1 MIMKENSIHLVTDM
15 LYDFID
21 GSMACLNSSNAVIN
35 SIKHIN
41 ENPNQPVIYI
51 NDSHPENHSSF
62 IENGGPWPPHC
73 IKGTKGQQIHEK
85 FYLEIS
91 TRENRPSILNTFV
104 KGESPNLEQYSG
116 FYAKCADGKSLQK
129 FLKESN
135 IKNVVI
141 SGIASEY
148 CIFETVSD
156 LLNNNYTVFVAEE
169 ALAYVTLEGHNESI
183 LKLKAKGAV
192 II

>member
-1 MIMKENSIHLVTDM
+1 MKENSIHIVVDM

-21 GSMACLNSSNAVIN
+21 GSMACKHSEDAVVN
-35 SIKHIN
+35 SIKQIN
-41 ENPNQPVIYI
+41 ENPYQKVLYI
-51 NDSHPENHSSF
+51 TDSHPHNHCSF
-62 IENGGPWPPHC
+62 EQNGGLWPPHC
-73 IKGTKGQQIHEK
+73 VKGTKGQQIHEK
-85 FYLEIS
+85 FYSEVS
-91 TRENRPSILNTFV
+91 ERENRPSIRNTFV

-135 IKNVVI
+135 IKNVVV

-156 LLNNNYTVFVAEE
+156 LLNNNYTVFVVEK
-169 ALAYVTLEGHNESI
+169 ALAYVTPEGHKES
-183 LKLKAKGAV
+183 LSKLKVKGAV